1 MSPESCSQHLW
12 APGAGPSGWVKMRLA
27 TVTVGHPHPPQRP
40 CLEQPSL
47 SSSLRGPPGHAEDR
61 IADGLELPELQV
73 GDWLIFED
81 MGAYTMES
89 TDPLGEGPLPHITY
103 AMSRLAW

>member
-1 MSPESCSQHLW
+1 M
-12 APGAGPSGWVKMRLA
+12 
-27 TVTVGHPHPPQRP
+27 
-40 CLEQPSL
+40 L
-47 SSSLRGPPGHAEDR
+47 SSSLRGPPGRAEDR
-61 IADGLELPELQV
+61 IADGLELPELHV

-81 MGAYTMES
+81 MGAYAVES